1 MTKKEKQRWLI
12 VATLF
17 VTVFLV
23 FGGGFDSFPIF
34 LPSLLNHFHWS
45 RARTSMLESA
55 LLITAGVSAAF
66 VGALL
71 DRFEA
76 KLVITLGALIAGIA
90 LLAASRVNSFAP
102 MLIAYLALGLGI
114 GASTLLP
121 VSLVIANWF
130 DSQRGLAMAIALSGT
145 SLGGAVMALVA
156 NAATAHGGWR
166 AGYVAL
172 GVPIIV
178 LAVPLTLFKIHTRPG
193 GHSAIIADASSSSPG
208 LDFPEGLSTR
218 SFWMI
223 CLAQFIS
230 SNVVAGT
237 HTHIAAHLVDIGY
250 STSVAVK
257 VISATYVATSI
268 GKVTMGFVA
277 DRLGGRVSLAINFA
291 LVGCG
296 VLLIFGLQH
305 IAALILFVAVYGMA
319 IGAPQVLIPMTLVES
334 VGLKRFGSLAGLVGI
349 FNTAGAALGPV
360 ATGRV
365 FDLKGSYTMAFAAF
379 AAMSVVGVFATL
391 ACRPLEQCVATS
403 ALPMEPLPCEK

>member
-1 MTKKEKQRWLI
+1 MTKQKNQRWLI
-12 VATLF
+12 VASLF

-34 LPSLLNHFHWS
+34 LAPLLHHFHWS
-45 RARTSMLESA
+45 RARTSTLESA
-55 LLITAGVSAAF
+55 LLIAAGVSAPI

-76 KLVITLGALIAGIA
+76 KLVITFGALIAGLA

-102 MLIAYLALGLGI
+102 MLIAYLVLGLGI
-114 GASTLLP
+114 GASTVLP

-130 DSQRGLAMAIALSGT
+130 ESQRGLAMAIALSGT

-156 NAATAHGGWR
+156 NAASVHGGWR

-172 GVPIIV
+172 GVPILVI
-178 LAVPLTLFKIHTRPG
+178 AVPLTLFKIHTRPAS
-193 GHSAIIADASSSSPG
+193 HSAIIADAVKSIGG
-208 LDFPEGLSTR
+208 LDFPQGLSTR

-223 CLAQFIS
+223 CVAQFVS

-250 STSVAVK
+250 DTSVAVE

-268 GKVTMGFVA
+268 GKVIMGLVA
-277 DRLGGRVSLAINFA
+277 DRLGGRASLAINFA
-291 LVGCG
+291 LIGCG
-296 VLLIFGLQH
+296 VLLIFGVQH
-305 IAALILFVAVYGMA
+305 TAMLILFVAVYGMA

-360 ATGRV
+360 ATGRI
-365 FDLKGSYTMAFAAF
+365 FDLKGSYTMAFAGF
-379 AAMSVVGVFATL
+379 AAMSVVGLFATL
-391 ACRPLEQCVATS
+391 ACEPLKGCVATS
-403 ALPMEPLPCEK
+403 ALPMEPVD